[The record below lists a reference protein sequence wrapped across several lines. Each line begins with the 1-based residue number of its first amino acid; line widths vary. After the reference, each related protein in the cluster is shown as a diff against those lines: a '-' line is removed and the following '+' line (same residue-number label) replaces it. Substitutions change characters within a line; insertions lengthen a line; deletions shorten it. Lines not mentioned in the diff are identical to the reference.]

1 MKVLIT
7 GISGFAGSH
16 LAEYIIEH
24 HNDAEL
30 FGTQRRESSLENLAH
45 IKNKITLVECD
56 IQKRAQVED
65 VIRKILPNTIFHLAA
80 QSYTHSS
87 WEDPQA
93 TLSTNIMGQ
102 CNLLE
107 SIRLIRG
114 YKPVIVIACSS
125 EEYGFVNENEIP
137 IRETNDLRPRSPYAL
152 SKVAQDLSGYQY
164 FYTYGMKIIRMRAF
178 NHTGV
183 RRSAVFGISG
193 FAKKI
198 VEIEKRLREP
208 KIEVRDLSAIRDFS
222 DVRDIV
228 RGYWMASELKNFG
241 DAYNLCSGKGIKIQ
255 EMLDVLIGASRAKNI
270 EIVKDPQGIRPNDG
284 GIIVGD
290 SSKFYKAS
298 GWKTEIDFLKTTLPE
313 MLDYWR
319 KKIQ

>member
-24 HNDAEL
+24 HKDVEL
-30 FGTQRRESSLENLAH
+30 FGAQKRESSFENLAH
-45 IKNKITLVECD
+45 IKNKIILVECD

-65 VIRKILPNTIFHLAA
+65 VVRKILPDTIFHLAA
-80 QSYTHSS
+80 QSYAHSS

-107 SIRLIRG
+107 SIRSIQN

-164 FYTYGMKIIRMRAF
+164 YYTYGMKIIRMRAF
-178 NHTGV
+178 NHTGF

-198 VEIEKRLREP
+198 AEIEKGLREP
-208 KIEVRDLSAIRDFS
+208 KIEVRDLSAVRDFS

-228 RGYWMASELKNFG
+228 RGYWKAGELKNFG
-241 DAYNLCSGKGIKIQ
+241 DVYNVCSGKGITI
-255 EMLDVLIGASRAKNI
+255 EDMLDTLIKLSQVKNI
-270 EIVKDPQGIRPNDG
+270 EKVKDPHGTRPNDG
-284 GIIVGD
+284 GVIIGD
-290 SSKFYKAS
+290 NSKFTQAS
-298 GWKTEIDFLKTTLPE
+298 GWKSEIDFLKKTLPD
-313 MLDYWR
+313 MLDWWR
-319 KKIQ
+319 KKI